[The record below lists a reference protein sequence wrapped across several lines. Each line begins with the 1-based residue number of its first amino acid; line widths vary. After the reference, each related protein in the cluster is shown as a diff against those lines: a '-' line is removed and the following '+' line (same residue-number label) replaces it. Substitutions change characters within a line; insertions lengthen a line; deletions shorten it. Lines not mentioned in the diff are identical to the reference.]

1 MGLED
6 ALSDVRQT
14 IEAKR
19 PRDLPVYDFLR
30 QLLESYIPDEP
41 AELSESQ
48 AEAILLARGLLARQR
63 LTEAEGGSIS
73 APEVARILGLTRQGV
88 DYQRRE
94 GLLIAWR
101 TGEGRWHYP
110 VWQFSAYGMLPG
122 IRECLKGLETDREWG
137 AMIFFLSRRDSLEG
151 KRPLDLLKEGRLE
164 EAVSAAKRHLH
175 HGA

>member
-1 MGLED
+1 MDLD
-6 ALSDVRQT
+6 AALSDVRQA

-19 PRDLPVYDFLR
+19 PRDFPVHDFLR
-30 QLLESYIPDEP
+30 RLVESYVPDEP
-41 AELSESQ
+41 TELSEGQ

-101 TGEGRWHYP
+101 TSEGRWHYP
-110 VWQFSAYGMLPG
+110 VWQFSPHGMLPG
-122 IRECLKGLETDREWG
+122 IRECLKELETDPEWG
-137 AMIFFLSRRDSLEG
+137 AMIFFLSRRDSLGG

-164 EAVSAAKRHLH
+164 EALSAARRHLR